1 MTTSAIKARLAQI
14 EAALCP
20 PLVIEVDPDT
30 LPDDYA
36 PTQDPARAAG
46 SGDTPGSRSIRIFL
60 GGLD

>member
-20 PLVIEVDPDT
+20 PLVIVDPDT
-30 LPDDYA
+30 LPDDDERD
-36 PTQDPARAAG
+36 QDPARADAG
-46 SGDTPGSRSIRIFL
+46 ARAGSRSVRIFL

>member
-1 MTTSAIKARLAQI
+1 MSTRAIKARLAQI

-30 LPDDYA
+30 LPDDYE
-36 PTQDPARAAG
+36 PNQGQTRPAG